1 MLNNWNIRFWEYE
14 FLQPVWLLLLILI
27 PLYYFLVWK
36 LRRGSAGDIKFSGSM
51 RTQKKVELK
60 WVKKLRIVIV
70 FCRVLAFL
78 FLVLALSKPFS
89 WDNYNTPETEYKNG
103 IDIILAMDVSGSMMA
118 TDFPPNRLVVAKE
131 VAKQFVDDRRGD
143 RIGLVAYSEEA
154 YTACPATLD
163 YEVLKK
169 QIDEVN
175 PNDMGKLTAIGVG
188 LGTAVARLRNDSLP
202 SKVIILL
209 TDGSNNSGEI
219 DPITA
224 ANLAKAKNVRVYTIG
239 VGSNGTA
246 TIPEN
251 TPFGVVN
258 RTFKVEI
265 DEETL
270 QNIAVITGGQYFR
283 ATDEESL
290 KAIYA
295 EIDKMETK
303 KQLSTRFQKTPPA
316 TPNGFLNFSFLLLLL
331 SFTVEKIIFKSNE

>member
-1 MLNNWNIRFWEYE
+1 
-14 FLQPVWLLLLILI
+14 
-27 PLYYFLVWK
+27 
-36 LRRGSAGDIKFSGSM
+36 M

-60 WVKKLRIVIV
+60 WVKKLRLALVI
-70 FCRVLAFL
+70 FRVMAFF
-78 FLVLALSKPFS
+78 FLILALSKPFS
-89 WDNYNTPETEYKNG
+89 WENYNTPETEYKNG
-103 IDIILAMDVSGSMMA
+103 IDIILAIDVSGSMMA
-118 TDFPPNRLVVAKE
+118 TDFLPNRLVVAKE
-131 VAKQFVDDRRGD
+131 VAKQFVDERRGD
-143 RIGLVAYSEEA
+143 RIGLVAYSKEA

-175 PNDMGKLTAIGVG
+175 PNDMGKMTAIGVG

-209 TDGSNNSGEI
+209 TDGSNNAGEI

-258 RTFKVEI
+258 RTFKVDI

-270 QNIAVITGGQYFR
+270 QNIATITGGQYFR
-283 ATDEESL
+283 ATDEKSL

-316 TPNGFLNFSFLLLLL
+316 TPNGFLNFSLLFFLL
-331 SFTVEKIIFKSNE
+331 SFSLEKIIFKSND

>member
-1 MLNNWNIRFWEYE
+1 
-14 FLQPVWLLLLILI
+14 
-27 PLYYFLVWK
+27 
-36 LRRGSAGDIKFSGSM
+36 M

-60 WVKKLRIVIV
+60 WVKKIRLAIVI
-70 FCRVLAFL
+70 FRFLAF
-78 FLVLALSKPFS
+78 FSLVLALSKPFS
-89 WDNYNTPETEYKNG
+89 WVNFNTPETEYKNG

-143 RIGLVAYSEEA
+143 RIGLVVYSEEA

-163 YEVLKK
+163 YEVLKN

-175 PNDMGKLTAIGVG
+175 PNDMGQMTAIGIG

-239 VGSNGTA
+239 IGSNGTA

-251 TPFGVVN
+251 TPFGVVD

-270 QNIAVITGGQYFR
+270 QNIASITGGQYFR
-283 ATDEESL
+283 ATDEKSL

-303 KQLSTRFQKTPPA
+303 KQMSTRFQKTPPA
-316 TPNGFLNFSFLLLLL
+316 TPNGFLNFSLLLLLL
-331 SFTVEKIIFKSNE
+331 SYIVEKIIFKSNE

>member
-1 MLNNWNIRFWEYE
+1 MLTNWNIRFWEYE
-14 FLQPVWLLLLILI
+14 FLQPIWLLFLLLI
-27 PLYYFLVWK
+27 PVYFFLVWRLK
-36 LRRGSAGDIKFSGSM
+36 GRSTGDIKFSGSM

-60 WVKKLRIVIV
+60 WVKKLRLALVI
-70 FCRVLAFL
+70 FRVMAFF
-78 FLVLALSKPFS
+78 FLILALSKPFS
-89 WDNYNTPETEYKNG
+89 WENYNTPETEYKNG
-103 IDIILAMDVSGSMMA
+103 IDIILAIDVSGSMMA
-118 TDFPPNRLVVAKE
+118 TDFLPNRLVVAKE
-131 VAKQFVDDRRGD
+131 VAKQFVDERRGD
-143 RIGLVAYSEEA
+143 RIGLVAYSKEA

-175 PNDMGKLTAIGVG
+175 PNDMGKMTAIGVG

-209 TDGSNNSGEI
+209 TDGSNNAGEI

-258 RTFKVEI
+258 RTFKVDI

-270 QNIAVITGGQYFR
+270 QNIATITGGQYFR
-283 ATDEESL
+283 ATDEKSL

-316 TPNGFLNFSFLLLLL
+316 TPNGFLNFSLLFFLL
-331 SFTVEKIIFKSNE
+331 SFSLEKIIFKSND